1 MALFRRGTT
10 KTEAPILPMGI
21 GNVHTAVNTKHL
33 RQKLIDIGET
43 RDGERAE
50 VMAALREELDTAK
63 ALATEMF
70 EKGRLNGL
78 EMARRISA
86 IHDDILCALYD
97 YTVHYVVRASNPT
110 AAVQPN
116 NVFLLPKKTRQF

>member
-50 VMAALREELDTAK
+50 V
-63 ALATEMF
+63 
-70 EKGRLNGL
+70 
-78 EMARRISA
+78 S
-86 IHDDILCALYD
+86 ALYAVGLGPESWSFHAYSRTMYFSCQRRPD
-97 YTVHYVVRASNPT
+97 NSNRAFGP
-110 AAVQPN
+110 A
-116 NVFLLPKKTRQF
+116 LCHR